1 MKLAEAQIVEDSV
14 ATQNSGSCPGCNH
27 SPATA
32 LLRAPDRFHGKSI
45 EYQLVK
51 CDNCDLV
58 WLENPPAPSEM
69 GEHYGV
75 DYDRAIAGAGDSS
88 PDRWKARLDALA
100 QFKTSGRILDLGCSS
115 GSFLASL
122 PRSNW
127 QLSGIEMSTKVA
139 EQAKARCN
147 AQVFVGD
154 ILDAPF
160 PAASFDAVT
169 CFHVFEHI
177 YKPIEVLQKVLYWL
191 KPGGIFYFLVPNI
204 DSAAAKV
211 FKSYWY
217 ALELPRHLFH
227 YSPASLRFL
236 AKATGFEVLS
246 LRTEREVFFEA
257 SSRYLCDAL
266 LSKAGI
272 DRSPLC
278 KAQKPSLPFRI
289 VRKAFRLTA
298 LPAIDAAIGMAG
310 DKESV
315 HAVFAKSAVHN

>member
-1 MKLAEAQIVEDSV
+1 MKLADVQVLEESAAPPDAGV
-14 ATQNSGSCPGCNH
+14 CPACRQARVT
-27 SPATA
+27 P
-32 LLRAPDRFHGKSI
+32 LLRAPDRFHGKSVP
-45 EYQLVK
+45 YQLAK
-51 CDNCDLV
+51 CENCDLV
-58 WLENPPAPSEM
+58 WLADPPSPAEM
-69 GEHYGV
+69 GEHYGA

-88 PDRWKARLDALA
+88 PDRWKARLDALT

-122 PRSNW
+122 PRDRW
-127 QLSGIEMSTKVA
+127 QLHGIEMSAKVA
-139 EQAKARCN
+139 EQAKARSN
-147 AQVFVGD
+147 AEVFIGD

-160 PAASFDAVT
+160 PADSFDAIT

-177 YKPIEVLQKVLYWL
+177 YQPREVLEKVRYWL

-227 YSPASLRFL
+227 YSPASLRYL
-236 AKATGFEVLS
+236 ANAAGFAVLS
-246 LRTEREVFFEA
+246 LKTEREVFFEI
-257 SSRYLCDAL
+257 SSRYLFDAL
-266 LSKAGI
+266 LSRAGI
-272 DRSPLC
+272 DRSPLA
-278 KAQKPSLPFRI
+278 KAGKPSLPFRV

-298 LPAIDAAIGMAG
+298 LPAIDAVIGMAG

-315 HAVFAKSAVHN
+315 HAVFAKNAGE